1 MSRRWA
7 LLVAAVFFIALLAF
21 FPIRIA
27 VAGIAE
33 AGFTAR
39 QAAGTVWYGRIGELM
54 LRGRRLGTFEVEVD
68 PVALLGGATRM
79 RFSRMDDPQGLLS
92 GTLLSGGRDGVE
104 GLDGRIG
111 AAGLLGSIPLEAL
124 EAQSLDIVFDGQ
136 RCVRAGGR
144 LKAIFAFPIPGLAST
159 ELAGAPQCEG
169 SRVRFTLAAPSGRG
183 GLEFY
188 VSADGRYRAWL
199 KIGTAQADATAALT
213 ASGFR
218 PSGDGLIMSAEGR
231 W

>member
-7 LLVAAVFFIALLAF
+7 LFVTAIFLVTLFAF

-27 VAGIAE
+27 IAGIAD

-39 QAAGTVWYGRIGELM
+39 QAAGTIWYGRVGELM
-54 LRGRRLGTFEVEVD
+54 FHDRRMGTFEAAVD
-68 PVALLGGATRM
+68 PVALLGGSVRM
-79 RFSRMDDPQGLLS
+79 RFNRMDDPQGLLS

-111 AAGLLGSIPLEAL
+111 AAGLFGSIPLEAI

-144 LKAIFAFPIPGLAST
+144 MKAIFAIPIPGLAST
-159 ELAGAPQCEG
+159 ELAGTPQCEG
-169 SRVRFTLAAPSGRG
+169 SRVRFNLAAPSGRG
-183 GLEFY
+183 ALEFY
-188 VSADGRYRAWL
+188 VSANGQYRAWL
-199 KIGTAQADATAALT
+199 KIGTPPADAAAALA

-218 PSGDGLIMSAEGR
+218 PSADGLIMSAEGR